1 MTAPTDR
8 RRSRAAA
15 AATLL
20 LLLIAGL
27 LPGQAQRARAA
38 EYSME
43 TSASYTV
50 APEKRVVSVS
60 VEVTFENTTPDP
72 AGQFSLF
79 EVVDLALQPGA
90 SAVAATDEEGDLR
103 VDTAHKDGF
112 LLASVHPR
120 QGVRYQQ
127 QAVFSVGYE
136 LTDGA
141 TAEVRIRPSLIAFP
155 VWSFG
160 TGGSVEVT
168 LPDRYD
174 VTVDGNDLE
183 ARRAGG
189 SVVLTSGA
197 IDEPQAW
204 LAHLLAVGPSSYMTL
219 SAAVP
224 LGSATVDLQVRAWA
238 DDEAWGTATLDLL
251 AKALPLL
258 EERIGLAYPQIG
270 PLVVVESVGGA
281 GEGVGDGGDE
291 GTQLQ
296 AGYDQPPFTLVH
308 QAAHAWY
315 SEQLASDRWI
325 REGFA
330 SLAASGLADELGI
343 EPVYEPAA
351 RRAELEAAAFPLVS
365 WGAGESTPEQDA
377 WAYAASWDVAAQI
390 ANLVGPEAVQLAW
403 QRIVSDVGPY
413 QPVSDEP
420 PTSGHPAK
428 PATPVDSRRLLDQLE
443 AVSDADVASLF
454 AGSVLDPDASALLS
468 SRAEARTGLSE
479 LLDAA
484 DGWGAPEPVQVD
496 LTAWQ
501 FDSALERIG
510 DARSWLQGRDALL
523 AAAADA
529 GLTVPQRLRDRY
541 RTSGGGPDA
550 REELE
555 AERAVVDRYQDVL
568 ERSNRERGL
577 LERLGLLGG
586 PRPSALLSDANRLF
600 AEGEL
605 RGAAEAVAAA
615 RLRLEHAATDG
626 IVRIV
631 AVLLVA
637 LVLVFVAFR
646 LVQRRRARPANDYTA
661 AP

>member
-1 MTAPTDR
+1 MSATVGGGRA
-8 RRSRAAA
+8 RAAA
-15 AATLL
+15 AVALL
-20 LLLIAGL
+20 LLAGL
-27 LPGQAQRARAA
+27 LPGLAQRASAA
-38 EYSME
+38 EYGME
-43 TSASYTV
+43 TSASYAV
-50 APEKRVVSVS
+50 APEKRLVSVS

-79 EVVDLALQPGA
+79 ELVDLALQPGA
-90 SAVAATDEEGDLR
+90 SAIAATDGEGGLR
-103 VDTAHKDGF
+103 VDTAHRDGF
-112 LLASVHPR
+112 LLASVHLR
-120 QGVRYQQ
+120 EGVRYQE
-127 QAVFSVGYE
+127 QATFTVAYE

-141 TAEVRIRPSLIAFP
+141 TADLRIRPSLIAFP

-174 VTVDGNDLE
+174 VTVDGDDLE
-183 ARRAGG
+183 AQRAGG

-197 IDEPQAW
+197 IDQPQAW
-204 LAHLLAVGPSSYMTL
+204 LAHLLAVGPSSYRTL
-219 SAAVP
+219 SRAVP

-238 DDEAWGTATLDLL
+238 DDEAWGTTTLDLL
-251 AKALPLL
+251 ANALPLL

-281 GEGVGDGGDE
+281 GEGAGDGADE

-296 AGYDQPPFTLVH
+296 AGYDQPSFTLVH

-315 SEQLASDRWI
+315 SDQLASDRWI

-330 SLAASGLADELGI
+330 SLAAAGLSDELGI
-343 EPVYEPAA
+343 EPAYDPAA
-351 RRAELEAAAFPLVS
+351 RRAELDGAAFPLVS
-365 WGAGESTPEQDA
+365 WGAGESTPDQDA
-377 WAYAASWDVAAQI
+377 WAYAASWEVATQI
-390 ANLVGPEAVQLAW
+390 VDLVGPEAVQLAW
-403 QRIVSDVGPY
+403 RRIASDVGPY
-413 QPVSDEP
+413 QPLSDQP
-420 PTSGHPAK
+420 PESEH
-428 PATPVDSRRLLDQLE
+428 PATPATPADSRSLLDQLE
-443 AVSDADVASLF
+443 AVSDADVAALF
-454 AGSVLDPDASALLS
+454 ARSVLDPGASALLPA
-468 SRAEARTGLSE
+468 RAEARTGLRD

-484 DGWGAPEPVQVD
+484 DGWGVPEPVQVD
-496 LTAWQ
+496 MTAWR
-501 FDSALERIG
+501 FDSALERIAG
-510 DARSWLQGRDALL
+510 ARSWLQDRDALL

-541 RTSGGGPDA
+541 RTAGGGPDA

-568 ERSNRERGL
+568 ARSNRERGL
-577 LERLGLLGG
+577 LERVGLLGG

-615 RLRLEHAATDG
+615 QLRLEHAATDG
-626 IVRIV
+626 IVRSV

-637 LVLVFVAFR
+637 LVLLYVAFR
-646 LVQRRRARPANDYTA
+646 LVRRRRARPASDYTA

>member
-1 MTAPTDR
+1 V
-8 RRSRAAA
+8 
-15 AATLL
+15 LL
-20 LLLIAGL
+20 LLAGL
-27 LPGQAQRARAA
+27 PPGQAQRVRAA

-43 TSASYTV
+43 TSASYAV
-50 APEKRVVSVS
+50 APDERLVSVS

-90 SAVAATDEEGDLR
+90 SEVSAADGEGELR
-103 VDTAHKDGF
+103 VDMAHRDGF

-120 QGVRYQQ
+120 QGVRYQE
-127 QAVFSVGYE
+127 QATFSVDYE
-136 LTDGA
+136 LADGA
-141 TAEVRIRPSLIAFP
+141 AVDLRIRPSLVAFP

-183 ARRAGG
+183 AERAGG
-189 SVVLTSGA
+189 SVVLASGH
-197 IDEPQAW
+197 IEDPQAW
-204 LAHLLAVGPSSYMTL
+204 LAHLLAVGPSSYTTL
-219 SAAVP
+219 AAAVP

-238 DDEAWGTATLDLL
+238 DDEAWGNATLDLL
-251 AKALPLL
+251 SKALPLL
-258 EERIGLAYPQIG
+258 EERIGLAYPQVG
-270 PLVVVESVGGA
+270 PLVVIESVGGA
-281 GEGVGDGGDE
+281 GEGYDDGTDE

-315 SEQLASDRWI
+315 ADQLASDRWI

-330 SLAASGLADELGI
+330 SLAAGELADELAI
-343 EPVYEPAA
+343 EPAYDPAA
-351 RRAELEAAAFPLVS
+351 RRAELDGSAFPLVS
-365 WGAGESTPEQDA
+365 WGAGESTPDQDA
-377 WAYAASWDVAAQI
+377 WAYAAAWDVAAQI
-390 ANLVGPEAVQLAW
+390 ADLVGPEGVQLAW
-403 QRIVSDVGPY
+403 RRIANDVGPY
-413 QPVSDEP
+413 DPVSGEP
-420 PTSGHPAK
+420 PAVGHPATPTT
-428 PATPVDSRRLLDQLE
+428 PADSRRLLDQLE
-443 AVSDADVASLF
+443 AVSDADVAAVF
-454 AGSVLDPDASALLS
+454 ATSIFDPDTTALLPA
-468 SRAEARTGLSE
+468 RAEARAGLRE

-496 LTAWQ
+496 LTAWR
-501 FDSALERIG
+501 FDSAQQRIS
-510 DARSWLQGRDALL
+510 DARSWLTDRDALL
-523 AAAADA
+523 AAAEET

-541 RTSGGGPDA
+541 RTAGGGADA

-555 AERAVVDRYQDVL
+555 AERAVVDRYREVL
-568 ERSNRERGL
+568 GRSNGERSI

-615 RLRLEHAATDG
+615 RMRLEHAATDG
-626 IVRIV
+626 IVRIA

-637 LVLVFVAFR
+637 VVLMFVAFR
-646 LVQRRRARPANDYTA
+646 LVRRRRARPASDYTA